1 MPERRRLG
9 KLKARGN
16 VKPGRHK
23 AERAAS
29 CKVSQE
35 TGIEKYKARIK

>member
-1 MPERRRLG
+1 MPECRRQG

-23 AERAAS
+23 AERTAS
-29 CKVSQE
+29 CKISQE
-35 TGIEKYKARIK
+35 TGIEKYKARVK